1 MPNGTDDQQSASR
14 GLSRR
19 NLFKRAGVVGV
30 VAVTSGATLALNAS
44 VTAQAQ
50 TPAPATP
57 PPLEALE
64 TLTAAESDILEAIVA
79 RLIPSDE
86 NGPGAAGHVRRITS
100 TEPSPAL
107 SALHAERT
115 LRASPRSTPMRS
127 PPKARPSPN
136 LRRKTRTP
144 C

>member
-30 VAVTSGATLALNAS
+30 VAATSGATLALNAS

-50 TPAPATP
+50 TPAPAAP

-79 RLIPSDE
+79 RLIPADD
-86 NGPGAAGHVRRITS
+86 NGPGAAEARAAHYIDRALAG
-100 TEPSPAL
+100 PL
-107 SALHAERT
+107 SASRRAYAVGLAEIG
-115 LRASPRSTPMRS
+115 RAHV
-127 PPKARPSPN
+127 
-136 LRRKTRTP
+136 
-144 C
+144 